1 MLFGSESFCKGQIN
15 VSSKYEKSFW
25 SGVCAGVTVS
35 MIDCPV
41 ELVKTQ
47 LQGQGMGRGKQ
58 LSDKGMFSMA
68 KFIHQNAGF
77 RGLYQ
82 VMTAQKQWLNWFRD
96 SFSRFGETYLH
107 MECSSWSMPI

>member
-1 MLFGSESFCKGQIN
+1 
-15 VSSKYEKSFW
+15 
-25 SGVCAGVTVS
+25 

-68 KFIHQNAGF
+68 KFIHKNAGF

-82 VMTAQKQWLNWFRD
+82 VITSQKQWLKGFRD
-96 SFSRFGETYLH
+96 SFSPFGAMYPHTYVVGCLG
-107 MECSSWSMPI
+107 S